1 MNTLRP
7 MSTRIDFADEMESA
21 SNRIADISRA
31 DLQIMLRRAAI
42 RLRNVEG
49 IVLEPDVN
57 EAIDALAYD
66 LKMNRKD
73 LIRVI
78 IREWLEKGAYLPVR
92 IEDDT
97 P

>member
-1 MNTLRP
+1 
-7 MSTRIDFADEMESA
+7 MSTRIDFADELESA

-92 IEDDT
+92 IEDDEA
-97 P
+97 